1 VANYETQFLRKD
13 RTPVDI
19 ILTLSRLRD
28 SKGNP
33 IGTFGISKDVTEYKR
48 LQNQLIQS
56 ERLAAI
62 GQASASIIH
71 SIKNILNSLKGGS
84 YMIKTGLGKNDLE
97 LAREGWGVAQTGI
110 DRISELAKDMLDFTK
125 TQKSSIEPGSIN
137 DVVAEVCL
145 AMTKTP
151 EAQNVVDL
159 TWDLDEGIPPVII
172 DRKAIFNAVMNLIS
186 NAIDA
191 CIDHEYESG
200 DHQWVKVRTYL
211 ETDNGHVCIEVKDNG
226 GGISGELKERI
237 FSPFFSTKSN
247 KGTGLGLAITMKII
261 REHDGTLLLDT
272 LPGQGSTFTI
282 KLPVIR
288 QEEDNKN

>member
-1 VANYETQFLRKD
+1 
-13 RTPVDI
+13 
-19 ILTLSRLRD
+19 
-28 SKGNP
+28 
-33 IGTFGISKDVTEYKR
+33 
-48 LQNQLIQS
+48 
-56 ERLAAI
+56 
-62 GQASASIIH
+62 
-71 SIKNILNSLKGGS
+71 
-84 YMIKTGLGKNDLE
+84 
-97 LAREGWGVAQTGI
+97 
-110 DRISELAKDMLDFTK
+110 
-125 TQKSSIEPGSIN
+125 
-137 DVVAEVCL
+137 
-145 AMTKTP
+145 
-151 EAQNVVDL
+151 L
-159 TWDLDEGIPPVII
+159 TWDLDEGIPSAII
-172 DRKAIFNAVMNLIS
+172 DRKTIYNAVMNLIS

-191 CIDHEYESG
+191 CIDYEYESG

-211 ETDNGHVCIEVKDNG
+211 EMDNGHVCIEVKDNG